1 MRLVFMG
8 SPDLAAVIL
17 KMLYENGCEI
27 VGVVTGTDKSRGR
40 KSTLIPTEVGKLAQ
54 ELGLPLLKTPRVRR
68 PEDLAWI
75 REKNADAVIVAAFGQ
90 LLPAELLKMTKFGC
104 INVHASLLPAYRG
117 AAPIQWSVLD
127 GKTQTG
133 VTIMQMDEGLDT
145 GDILSQTVVPVDEE
159 DTSGTLFEKMAEA
172 GGKLLLETL
181 PAIANGTVKPV
192 KQPAESTTPYAGRI
206 TKEMGRID
214 WSRPA
219 HRIGPWIRG
228 MNPWP
233 CAYTYLDGKM
243 LKIWKAS
250 VREDAAERKNSGA
263 EPGTILCAGK
273 EGIEVQTGSGTILL
287 TEVQLE
293 GKKRMNAADF
303 LRGYRIRSD
312 RLGMHG

>member
-181 PAIANGTVKPV
+181 PAFANGTVKPV
-192 KQPAESTTPYAGRI
+192 IQPA
-206 TKEMGRID
+206 
-214 WSRPA
+214 
-219 HRIGPWIRG
+219 
-228 MNPWP
+228 
-233 CAYTYLDGKM
+233 YLDGKM